1 MTQPDRGAFAC
12 TSANFCSPYFVPWA
26 LHNAPVLPLHGQ
38 FCLSRP
44 AHNTFGVLQGMAL
57 WQSLVEGQV
66 APSSLTSRMRLQV
79 IGRVGFGKSFGSLES
94 LEHPAEGDAF
104 KVVATGAVC

>member
-1 MTQPDRGAFAC
+1 
-12 TSANFCSPYFVPWA
+12 
-26 LHNAPVLPLHGQ
+26 
-38 FCLSRP
+38 
-44 AHNTFGVLQGMAL
+44 
-57 WQSLVEGQV
+57 
-66 APSSLTSRMRLQV
+66 MRLQV